1 MRLGSTTA
9 IVATLT
15 LALSTTPGH
24 AEAAR
29 KAAPAARATERHAPV
44 VLAGRG
50 QVRPALNGSWTSLH
64 EGSVLPDRGEV
75 RSVDEPLRLQLA
87 RGATVDLTPGSTL
100 VMAGQLEMQIPGRG
114 KISAA
119 RLDLASG
126 EITVTTPPAS
136 ARGDLTAVL
145 VQGDT
150 GMVAICLDGEML
162 VREMGSRRGDPE
174 GGLGV
179 AATRGAVELESR
191 GGFHALP
198 EGQAAALRDGRPTAL
213 SHPIIGSPTWH
224 HEAGLESTGPLAVVT
239 DKEASAALT
248 LRLTPLDGAAS
259 YEVEVAR
266 DEAFSTPVWRAKL
279 PGTTTTITTPPL
291 LPGRYFARLRA
302 RGVEGLPGGR
312 SVTRALRVALAT
324 LPPGGAA
331 RGDGFEL
338 PADHAL
344 RWDDPADLEVA
355 VGRSGF
361 IRASAELGL
370 VHHEPTSALVRITGE
385 RGFVPLLL
393 LPSPVHAEITLGP
406 RLAVWPANPV
416 EVEVRLVSTRRQP
429 SDDGAAGFDPKLR
442 VMVNLDEVPVRW
454 RREGNLFRATVNH
467 PAGSAGPWVVRV
479 EARDPQ
485 DNPIGRNFLEVIA
498 QR

>member
-9 IVATLT
+9 VVAALT
-15 LALSTTPGH
+15 LVLSATPGH

-29 KAAPAARATERHAPV
+29 KVAPAARAPARRQGV
-44 VLAGRG
+44 ILAGRG
-50 QVRPALNGSWTSLH
+50 QVRPARNGPWTSIH

-75 RSVDEPLRLQLA
+75 RSLDEPLRLELA
-87 RGATVDLTPGSTL
+87 RGATVELAPGTTL
-100 VMAGQLEMQIPGRG
+100 VMAGQLELQLPGAG
-114 KISAA
+114 MINPA
-119 RLDLASG
+119 RLDLERG
-126 EITVTTPPAS
+126 EITVTTPPV
-136 ARGDLTAVL
+136 TAPRDRKTVL
-145 VQGDT
+145 VQGE
-150 GMVAICLDGEML
+150 GGLVAICLDGAML

-174 GGLGV
+174 GGLAV
-179 AATRGAVELESR
+179 ATTRGEVEFESR
-191 GGFHALP
+191 GGFRALP
-198 EGQAAALRDGRPTAL
+198 EGQVVALRDGRPTAL
-213 SHPIIGSPTWH
+213 PHPIIGSPTWH
-224 HEAGLESTGPLAVVT
+224 HETGLESTGPLAVVT
-239 DKEASAALT
+239 DKDAGAALT
-248 LRLTPLDGAAS
+248 LRLTPIDGAAS

-266 DEAFSTPVWRAKL
+266 DEAFSTPVWRTKL

-312 SVTRALRVALAT
+312 SLTRALRVALAT

-331 RGDGFEL
+331 RGGGFEL
-338 PADHAL
+338 PGDHAL

-361 IRASAELGL
+361 IRASPELGL
-370 VHHEPTSALVRITGE
+370 VHHEPTSALVRILGE

-406 RLAVWPANPV
+406 RLAVWPTNPI
-416 EVEVRLVSTRRQP
+416 EVEVRLVSSSRQP
-429 SDDGAAGFDPKLR
+429 SVDGAAGFDPRLL

-485 DNPIGRNFLEVIA
+485 NNPIGRNFLEVIA